1 MLVTRNDRPL
11 NFELRTLT
19 IQRTAKQLILAGDI
33 GGTKTNLG
41 LFDIVDRTM
50 TLRREQSYASRN
62 YPGLESIIDEFTS
75 GGVLVAACV
84 GVAGPV
90 IEGRS
95 TTTNLPWHVDSQSLA
110 SLLKLNSVALINDLE
125 ATAHGISE
133 LKPDEFVTL
142 NEGTAEPGNA
152 ALIAAGTG
160 LGAASLFWDGQEL
173 MPSASEGGHVDFA
186 PRNQLEILLLQ
197 DQLTRHR
204 HVSVERVLSGPG
216 LFVIYEF
223 LRDINY
229 AKQSSAVAERFKDRD
244 PSSVVGNAALAGEC
258 ELCVKAL
265 DMFAGIYGAVAGNIA
280 LQLKATA
287 GIYVGGG
294 IAPKI
299 IEKLRDGTFMKAFT
313 DKGRLSS
320 LLEAIPVRVIM
331 NDKTALL
338 GAARVASKTIRRE

>member
-1 MLVTRNDRPL
+1 M
-11 NFELRTLT
+11 
-19 IQRTAKQLILAGDI
+19 ILAGDI

-41 LFDIVDRTM
+41 LFDIVDGTM
-50 TLRREQSYASRN
+50 TLRREQSYPSRN

-75 GGVLVAACV
+75 GAGVVTAACV

-110 SLLKLNSVALINDLE
+110 SLLKLHSVALINDLE
-125 ATAHGISE
+125 ATAHGIAE
-133 LKPDEFVTL
+133 LKPDEFVNL

-160 LGAASLFWDGQEL
+160 LGTASLFWDGREL

-186 PRNQLEILLLQ
+186 PRNQIEIQLLQ

-229 AKQSSAVAERFKDRD
+229 ARESSAVAERFKGRD
-244 PSSVVGNAALAGEC
+244 PSSVVANAALAGEC

-287 GIYVGGG
+287 GVYVGGG

-299 IEKLRDGTFMKAFT
+299 IEKLRDGTFMKAFIA
-313 DKGRLSS
+313 KGRLSS

-338 GAARVASKTIRRE
+338 GAARVAAKSM